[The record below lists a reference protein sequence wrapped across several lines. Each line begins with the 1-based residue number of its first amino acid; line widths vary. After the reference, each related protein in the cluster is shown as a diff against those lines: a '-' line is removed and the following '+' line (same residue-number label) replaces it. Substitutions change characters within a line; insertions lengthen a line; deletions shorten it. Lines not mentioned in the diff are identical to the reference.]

1 MSTETVLKVAGLTI
15 NVVRK
20 DIKNLHLGVYPPTGR
35 VRVAAPLVISDE
47 AVRLAVIDKL
57 AWIKL
62 QRSKFE
68 RQPRQ
73 SEREMAVGESHYVF
87 GRRCRLWVYE
97 AEGTPRVAMRGIA
110 SLDLFVRPGT
120 SQAQRA
126 AVLDR
131 WYREQLKALVTPM
144 IATWQAK
151 LGVQASAWGVK
162 RMKTKWGSCT
172 PASRRVWLNSELAK
186 KPVECIEYIVV
197 HELLHLAEPNHGER
211 FVALMNRHLP
221 TWVHQLNVLNR
232 LPLSHDTWAE

>member
-20 DIKNLHLGVYPPTGR
+20 DIKNLHLGVYPPAGR

-68 RQPRQ
+68 QQPRQ
-73 SEREMAVGESHYVF
+73 SEREMAVGESHY
-87 GRRCRLWVYE
+87 
-97 AEGTPRVAMRGIA
+97 
-110 SLDLFVRPGT
+110 
-120 SQAQRA
+120 
-126 AVLDR
+126 
-131 WYREQLKALVTPM
+131 
-144 IATWQAK
+144 K
-151 LGVQASAWGVK
+151 LGVQASAWVIK

-211 FVALMNRHLP
+211 FVALMNRYLP
-221 TWVHQLNVLNR
+221 QWPSTQKRLNAA
-232 LPLSHDTWAE
+232 PLGHEEWGC